1 MNTRPPDPVETTFQ
15 RLGQKAR
22 FLKGAVA
29 PDGFVTDALPQF
41 AFAGRSNV
49 GKSSLQNAILGRSGL
64 VRTSAAAGR
73 TREIN
78 FFEVP
83 GAFWLVDLPGFGYA
97 RGGTK
102 SSEVFARLV
111 GQYLSQDDHPSLLVY
126 VLDAEVPDSEVD
138 EICLGRV
145 LEAGVPVVVVLNKA
159 DRLDQSTRARH
170 PRMIQEKF
178 SLPEPPLLVSAR
190 TGAGLNRLREAI
202 LARLPSGTT
211 PS

>member
-1 MNTRPPDPVETTFQ
+1 MTTKPPDPIEQTFL

-29 PDGFVTDALPQF
+29 PDGFVADELPQI

-78 FFEVP
+78 YFEVP
-83 GAFWLVDLPGFGYA
+83 GSFWLVDLPGFGYA

-111 GQYLSQDDHPSLLVY
+111 GQYLSQDGNPALLVY

-145 LEAGVPVVVVLNKA
+145 LEAGVPVQVVLNKA

-170 PRMIQEKF
+170 PRIVQEKF
-178 SLPEPPLLVSAR
+178 ALAVPPLLVSAR
-190 TGAGLNRLREAI
+190 TGTGMNRLREAI
-202 LARLPSGTT
+202 FAQLAPEPDS
-211 PS
+211 P